1 MFVGPADGRGRDVL
15 TASSKGT
22 ERIPEMAMHQDRRF
36 NRIRP
41 SGSLSR
47 TGKIIVD
54 PKSPVI
60 DCSIV
65 DYSAGG
71 ACIEVAPRTSL
82 PKRFELLYSGTKKKC
97 RVVWANGARLGISF

>member
-1 MFVGPADGRGRDVL
+1 
-15 TASSKGT
+15 
-22 ERIPEMAMHQDRRF
+22 MHQDRRF
-36 NRIRP
+36 LRVRP

-47 TGKIIVD
+47 TAKIIVD

-60 DCSIV
+60 DCGIV

-71 ACIEVAPRTSL
+71 ACLEVSPPRSL

-97 RVVWANGARLGISF
+97 RVVWVRGPRLGVAF

>member
-1 MFVGPADGRGRDVL
+1 M
-15 TASSKGT
+15 
-22 ERIPEMAMHQDRRF
+22 QQNRRF

-41 SGSLSR
+41 TGNLSK

-54 PKSPVI
+54 PKSPVV

-97 RVVWANGARLGISF
+97 RVVWVNGSRLGLSF